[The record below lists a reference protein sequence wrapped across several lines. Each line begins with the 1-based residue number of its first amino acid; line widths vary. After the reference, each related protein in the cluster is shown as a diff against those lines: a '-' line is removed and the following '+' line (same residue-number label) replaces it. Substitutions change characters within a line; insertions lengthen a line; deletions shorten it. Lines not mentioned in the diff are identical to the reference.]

1 MFTLQI
7 YALGERQD
15 GCPSARRSDSKAA
28 QRVAKSISG
37 YGRRLERQGV
47 AAIDD
52 RGIEGQQKQIHV
64 LTAQLRAK
72 YSFTLRV

>member
-15 GCPSARRSDSKAA
+15 GCPSARRSDAKAA

-37 YGRRLERQGV
+37 YGRRLKRQGV
-47 AAIDD
+47 AVIDD
-52 RGIEGQQKQIHV
+52 RGIEGQQIHV

>member
-15 GCPSARRSDSKAA
+15 GCPSARRSDAKAA

-47 AAIDD
+47 GAIDD
-52 RGIEGQQKQIHV
+52 RSPARQR
-64 LTAQLRAK
+64 RAL
-72 YSFTLRV
+72 SG